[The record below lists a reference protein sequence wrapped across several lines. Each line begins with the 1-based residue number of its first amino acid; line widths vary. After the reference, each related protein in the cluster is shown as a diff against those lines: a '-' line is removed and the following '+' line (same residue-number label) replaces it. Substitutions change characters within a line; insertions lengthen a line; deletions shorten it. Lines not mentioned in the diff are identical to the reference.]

1 MEKFKKDLRKRK
13 EDVNEFGI
21 EILKTSMISESSKQF
36 NNIFTS
42 YNYPS
47 KSSSIKLKNEAQN
60 DS

>member
-1 MEKFKKDLRKRK
+1 MEQFKKDLRKRK

-42 YNYPS
+42 YNYHS